1 MYYIPLDDEYYGYIF
16 PIVPLATTDYDLII
30 NSICLSIPFENKLD
44 LYDYEENAIICMD
57 INMTNILEQNFFQ
70 SKDKFNFFLFSITLT
85 EVTIYYSDKNE
96 IFEQIRAIFNN
107 TKFGIYSLGENDHRL
122 NKYYNLFQILYLKI
136 FKEPELLK
144 ENNLTID
151 YIIEEYEIIQDKIF
165 GDLIEF
171 LMMIIK
177 IILLLIFKRQ
187 LVKVIY
193 IIMEKNV

>member
-1 MYYIPLDDEYYGYIF
+1 ME
-16 PIVPLATTDYDLII
+16 
-30 NSICLSIPFENKLD
+30 
-44 LYDYEENAIICMD
+44 
-57 INMTNILEQNFFQ
+57 
-70 SKDKFNFFLFSITLT
+70 
-85 EVTIYYSDKNE
+85 
-96 IFEQIRAIFNN
+96 
-107 TKFGIYSLGENDHRL
+107 
-122 NKYYNLFQILYLKI
+122 I

-171 LMMIIK
+171 INDDNQDHF
-177 IILLLIFKRQ
+177 LLIFKRQ

>member
-1 MYYIPLDDEYYGYIF
+1 ME
-16 PIVPLATTDYDLII
+16 
-30 NSICLSIPFENKLD
+30 
-44 LYDYEENAIICMD
+44 
-57 INMTNILEQNFFQ
+57 
-70 SKDKFNFFLFSITLT
+70 
-85 EVTIYYSDKNE
+85 
-96 IFEQIRAIFNN
+96 
-107 TKFGIYSLGENDHRL
+107 
-122 NKYYNLFQILYLKI
+122 I

-193 IIMEKNV
+193 IIMEKNA

>member
-1 MYYIPLDDEYYGYIF
+1 
-16 PIVPLATTDYDLII
+16 
-30 NSICLSIPFENKLD
+30 
-44 LYDYEENAIICMD
+44 
-57 INMTNILEQNFFQ
+57 MTNILEQNFFQ

-85 EVTIYYSDKNE
+85 EVSIYYIDRNE

-122 NKYYNLFQILYLKI
+122 NKYYNLFQILYLEI

-177 IILLLIFKRQ
+177 IILLLIFKKQ